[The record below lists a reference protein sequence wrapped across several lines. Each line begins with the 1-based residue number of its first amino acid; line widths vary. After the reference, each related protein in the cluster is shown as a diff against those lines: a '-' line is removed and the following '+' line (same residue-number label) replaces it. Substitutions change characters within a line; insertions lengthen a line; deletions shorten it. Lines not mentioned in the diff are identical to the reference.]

1 MTADPKIIENPQR
14 LSQIDVNTL
23 VGLADSGTKFIH
35 RKALKYKDPNINVKI
50 ISYRHGDLSQQGTVI
65 SGGLEAELQAELAS
79 SVPAASITVVG
90 LGLSRSPNIIMELLE
105 KVKKY
110 SSLLGSSM
118 DYNSTVLF
126 IPEDSN
132 LKQLLNEIHKTILEN
147 MEAVAMSVRRN
158 LAFLRI
164 SGVGLEETPGLIGK
178 ISDPLRVNG
187 INISGILTNTSSIL
201 LFVNWE
207 SRDKALSLI
216 RSSLG
221 LKGR

>member
-1 MTADPKIIENPQR
+1 MVSDVDGIMTVDPKMIENPQR
-14 LSQIDVNTL
+14 LSQIDVNIL
-23 VGLADSGTKFIH
+23 VGLADSGAKFIH
-35 RKALKYKDPNINVKI
+35 RKASKYKDPNINVKI

-65 SGGLEAELQAELAS
+65 TGGLESKLQAELAGS
-79 SVPAASITVVG
+79 ATVVSITVVG
-90 LGLSRSPNIIMELLE
+90 PGLSRSPKIIMELLE

-110 SSLLGSSM
+110 SSLLGSCM
-118 DYNSTVLF
+118 DYK
-126 IPEDSN
+126 DSN
-132 LKQLLNEIHKTILEN
+132 LKQLLNEIHEAILEN
-147 MEAVAMSVRRN
+147 REAVAMFVRRN